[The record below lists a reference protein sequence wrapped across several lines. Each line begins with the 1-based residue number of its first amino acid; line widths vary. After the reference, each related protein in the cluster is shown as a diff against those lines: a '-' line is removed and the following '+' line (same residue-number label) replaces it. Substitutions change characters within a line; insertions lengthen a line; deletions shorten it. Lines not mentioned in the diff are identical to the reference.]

1 MKRSVIILM
10 TLVLSL
16 LCVCCGPRVI
26 GDRPIQ
32 SEHFI
37 NGLSYLEGIDIV
49 SSDVPNELL
58 VTYSQLTPIR
68 GKELNVALERIG
80 DVDYNKKKQPWEGA
94 NVLYNDFL
102 DIDIVSSANFNGIEP
117 GESISTKVMF
127 FALSIQLFIDS
138 NYTIY
143 GNWNDAEMKKFEA
156 LHSCMYSEGYPEWQP
171 IYVPLNDVEQ
181 SDMALLNSTMGLRL
195 SFVEIP
201 EVKEHTFTVTIT
213 DADGRKMTASV
224 DYIFE

>member
-1 MKRSVIILM
+1 MKRICIMALLLVFSV
-10 TLVLSL
+10 
-16 LCVCCGPRVI
+16 LCVCCGHGAI
-26 GDRPIQ
+26 ADKATL
-32 SEHFI
+32 SKNFI

-49 SSDVPNELL
+49 SSHVPNELL
-58 VTYSQLTPIR
+58 VTYSQLTLIR
-68 GKELNVALERIG
+68 GQELDVALERIG
-80 DVDYNKKKQPWEGA
+80 DVDYNKKMHPWEGA

-127 FALSIQLFIDS
+127 FALSIKLFIDS

-143 GNWNDAEMKKFEA
+143 GNWNDTEMKKFEA
-156 LHSCMYSEGYPEWQP
+156 LHSCMYSEVYSEWQP

-213 DADGRKMTASV
+213 DADGRKMTDSV
-224 DYIFE
+224 DYVFE

>member
-16 LCVCCGPRVI
+16 LCVCCGSRVI
-26 GDRPIQ
+26 ADKATL
-32 SEHFI
+32 SKNFI

-49 SSDVPNELL
+49 SSDIPNELL
-58 VTYSQLTPIR
+58 VTYSELTPIR
-68 GKELNVALERIG
+68 GQELDVALERIG
-80 DVDYNKKKQPWEGA
+80 DVDYNKNKQPWEGA

-156 LHSCMYSEGYPEWQP
+156 LHSCMYSEVYSEWQP
-171 IYVPLNDVEQ
+171 IYVLLKDVKPT
-181 SDMALLNSTMGLRL
+181 DMALLNSTMGLRL

-201 EVKEHTFTVTIT
+201 DEKEHTFTVTIT
-213 DADGRKMTASV
+213 EADGREMTASV
-224 DYIFE
+224 DYVFE